1 MIPYGKMAA
10 ALPVLWHDRVK
21 IVGFHDVKSGAF
33 THTEPVTIVEDEPA
47 KVSLKSLKASDQK
60 QFGTDQYDVVMY
72 IRTGLELPAGCNV
85 WVTDI
90 NGQTIKYKQ
99 TGRAYTGYAT
109 HQEVAMIR
117 DEKAKVE
124 TNGKVL

>member
-1 MIPYGKMAA
+1 MNIPYGAMAA
-10 ALPVLWHDRVK
+10 ALPRLWHDRVK
-21 IVGFHDVKSGAF
+21 IVGVKEVKTGAF
-33 THTEPVTIVEDEPA
+33 TDTVDVVIADDEPA

-72 IRTGLELPAGCNV
+72 IRTGLKMPAGCDV
-85 WVTDI
+85 YVTDI

-99 TGRAYTGYAT
+99 TGRAYTGYVT

-117 DEKAKVE
+117 DEKAKE
-124 TNGKVL
+124 ES